1 MLRQQEDMWTTFT
14 SDGSDVTSGGCP
26 GGQSV
31 SVSMLSVQLHPVSAN
46 IEISWN
52 SQDLE

>member
-1 MLRQQEDMWTTFT
+1 MLRQHEGLWTTLT
-14 SDGSDVTSGGCP
+14 SNASDVTSGGSP
-26 GGQSV
+26 GEQSV

-46 IEISWN
+46 IEINWN